1 RVHVIS
7 MIACSV
13 AVAGGGASM
22 MWPRQGAEWV
32 RTGLTEL
39 PTSQVVFAT
48 DYPQGAQ
55 DDDQVAAYVN
65 SVRAVGEEAGAVL
78 NGANAEKLIPQLGSR
93 LKSLCLQ

>member
-1 RVHVIS
+1 
-7 MIACSV
+7 
-13 AVAGGGASM
+13 M
-22 MWPRQGAEWV
+22 MLPRQGAEWV

-48 DYPQGAQ
+48 DYPQGVQ

-65 SVRAVGEEAGAVL
+65 SVRALGPEARAVL